1 MANVK
6 VVTDSLADIP
16 AAIAQ
21 ELDISVVPCVT
32 RFGNQ
37 EFLDRVNL
45 FPDEFFKRLV
55 ASPTLPITS
64 QPPTAAFV
72 ETYRALAHTTKEI
85 ISIHVSGDLSGTLN
99 SAHAAA
105 RQTMGVKIEV
115 IDSWQASMG
124 EGWLVILAAR
134 AAKEGQ
140 SLRRIRSIVE
150 DAISR
155 VHIIAMLD
163 TLEYARR
170 GGRLGKGAALI
181 GDTLHVKPLI
191 SLMRGVVE
199 PVEKVRT
206 TNRAL
211 ERLVEIVLAS
221 GPIQELAVLH
231 AAAPEYA
238 IKLRKLLSSTIPED
252 HIVMSEAGPALGV
265 HTGPGCAGI
274 AWVSGKY

>member
-1 MANVK
+1 
-6 VVTDSLADIP
+6 
-16 AAIAQ
+16 
-21 ELDISVVPCVT
+21 
-32 RFGNQ
+32 
-37 EFLDRVNL
+37 
-45 FPDEFFKRLV
+45 
-55 ASPTLPITS
+55 
-64 QPPTAAFV
+64 
-72 ETYRALAHTTKEI
+72 
-85 ISIHVSGDLSGTLN
+85 
-99 SAHAAA
+99 
-105 RQTMGVKIEV
+105 
-115 IDSWQASMG
+115 
-124 EGWLVILAAR
+124 
-134 AAKEGQ
+134 
-140 SLRRIRSIVE
+140 RIRSIVE

-252 HIVMSEAGPALGV
+252 HIVMSEAGPARGV